1 MIGSWRL
8 GLRHLRFH
16 PGRSVVLALCVA
28 CAVALPVGVRTTTDL
43 FRVELLARAEATP
56 MIVGAK
62 GSPFDLAMSLL
73 YFRRA
78 AAPTMTMGDASD
90 LVQARAGT
98 VIPVHQRFT
107 ARGRPVVATTPE
119 YLALRGLRCAEGTP
133 PLMIGDATLGATVA
147 RDLQMGVGGH
157 VFSDQ
162 VEVFDLSKP
171 QALKMRVVG
180 VLRPTGTP
188 EDGAIIVDLK
198 TAWILEGLSH
208 AHSQGSEVP
217 AGLVDRRE
225 EGRVT
230 YSESMVDFN
239 EVTPENA
246 GSFHLHVDERMLP
259 VSGVIVV
266 PASAKDGTILS
277 SRLNAGTR
285 LQAVSPVWVVRDLL
299 AYVVRIGAVLAA
311 VSWLVAGM
319 TAALLGLVVV
329 LSVRVRAGEL
339 ATYRR
344 IGVSSWR
351 IGWVVASEWVV
362 LVGVGAVL
370 GWVLGLAVGWGVSA
384 SGWLVKM
391 V

>member
-1 MIGSWRL
+1 
-8 GLRHLRFH
+8 
-16 PGRSVVLALCVA
+16 
-28 CAVALPVGVRTTTDL
+28 
-43 FRVELLARAEATP
+43 
-56 MIVGAK
+56 
-62 GSPFDLAMSLL
+62 
-73 YFRRA
+73 
-78 AAPTMTMGDASD
+78 
-90 LVQARAGT
+90 
-98 VIPVHQRFT
+98 
-107 ARGRPVVATTPE
+107 
-119 YLALRGLRCAEGTP
+119 
-133 PLMIGDATLGATVA
+133 
-147 RDLQMGVGGH
+147 
-157 VFSDQ
+157 
-162 VEVFDLSKP
+162 
-171 QALKMRVVG
+171 
-180 VLRPTGTP
+180 
-188 EDGAIIVDLK
+188 
-198 TAWILEGLSH
+198 
-208 AHSQGSEVP
+208 
-217 AGLVDRRE
+217 VDRRE

-246 GSFHLHVDERMLP
+246 GSFHLHVDERTLP

-351 IGWVVASEWVV
+351 IGWVVASEWLV